1 MRTLTIFIWLA
12 AASLLQ
18 AATVNWTEFDA
29 NGLQIAN
36 GTFATVCASFL
47 SVGSACSEP
56 SSFSATTTH
65 SQPHRFRFG
74 FKYRWPQHPA
84 GRNRNGNFH
93 RWYAGQRESDLGRT
107 LFSRS
112 CLPFQPRQSHSRGG
126 LVSDDRGLCVIQPR
140 CQRHHCCQQESGHGL
155 RLRLLQSIDGQC
167 GRWPIVFSWPDTRKY
182 ASNFGN
188 GLFTHLSVTFNFLGA
203 TVVAGDSMDI
213 PVSSTSSPVPETAT
227 VWLACGAL
235 GVLAVR
241 RWRTSNNGVP
251 AGPRG

>member
-1 MRTLTIFIWLA
+1 MKTLTIFIWLA

-18 AATVNWTEFDA
+18 AATVNWTEYDA

-56 SSFSATTTH
+56 SPFSATATH
-65 SQPHRFRFG
+65 
-74 FKYRWPQHPA
+74 
-84 GRNRNGNFH
+84 
-93 RWYAGQRESDLGRT
+93 
-107 LFSRS
+107 FSLTGS
-112 CLPFQPRQSHSRGG
+112 ASASN
-126 LVSDDRGLCVIQPR
+126 
-140 CQRHHCCQQESGHGL
+140 
-155 RLRLLQSIDGQC
+155 IDGLNTLLVATATVTSTD
-167 GRWPIVFSWPDTRKY
+167 GTRGSVNLTWDELFFPDPAYLFNPANPTPVVDSYVMTGGFALSSPDANDTIVANKSQDTVLGSVYFDPLTANAAGGPSFSVGPDTQNY

-213 PVSSTSSPVPETAT
+213 PVSSTSSPVPEPAT

-241 RWRTSNNGVP
+241 RWRTSSNDVP
-251 AGPRG
+251 AGPRS